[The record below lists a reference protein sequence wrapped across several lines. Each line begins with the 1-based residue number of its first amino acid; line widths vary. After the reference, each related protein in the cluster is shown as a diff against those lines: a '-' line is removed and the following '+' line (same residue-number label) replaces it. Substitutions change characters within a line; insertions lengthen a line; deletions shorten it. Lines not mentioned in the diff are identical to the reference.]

1 VTDQPHSYLVLGRD
15 LDPSTPWLVGD
26 VPDVYPVLE
35 NIDEFN
41 AEARELRANAHP
53 SKFQF
58 LGGPLA
64 AAAANAKA
72 IAAMDPHPRTV
83 HRSRCDCSKKNPSL
97 VKAYALDGDIWV
109 WIRGYRIP
117 NFAKRHTAHLGEADT
132 AWPLHGLP
140 HPYVTCCRK
149 CLTYWGVLLKPTG
162 YEFVK
167 LGTPTFEATIRS

>member
-1 VTDQPHSYLVLGRD
+1 MTDQPHSYLVLGRD
-15 LDPSTPWLVGD
+15 MDPSNPWVVGE

-41 AEARELRANAHP
+41 AEARELRANARP

-117 NFAKRHTAHLGEADT
+117 NFAKRNTAHLHEADT

-140 HPYVTCCRK
+140 HPYVTCCRR
-149 CLTYWGVLLKPTG
+149 CLTYWGLLRPAG
-162 YEFVK
+162 YEFVR
-167 LGTPTFEATIRS
+167 LGEPTFEATVSR